1 MHDDKEADDRQDL
14 DDPIA
19 YRDLTEQLP
28 NEALREELANMTDE
42 EREAYLQ
49 RLEELARTYLGPG
62 GP

>member
-1 MHDDKEADDRQDL
+1 MHDERQSDDRQDL

-19 YRDLTEQLP
+19 YRDLTDRLP
-28 NEALREELANMTDE
+28 NEALREELASITPK